1 MLKTKLWNLIL
12 ENSRELERFIKFA
25 IVGTI
30 GAGVDF
36 GTLTALVELF
46 HVNVY
51 LANTVSFTAAVINN
65 FILNS
70 TWTFGDQ
77 PNKKPAR
84 QLVQFFIVSI
94 IGYMIN
100 QTLLYA
106 FIEFAGLWYLLAKA
120 IATIVVLFWNFT
132 ANRLWTF
139 RW

>member
-1 MLKTKLWNLIL
+1 MLKTKLWNLIVQ
-12 ENSRELERFIKFA
+12 NSRELERFIKFA
-25 IVGTI
+25 IVGTM

-51 LANTVSFTAAVINN
+51 LANTVSFTAAGLNN

-77 PNKKPAR
+77 ANKQPAR
-84 QLVQFFIVSI
+84 QLAQFFTVSI
-94 IGYMIN
+94 IGYLLN
-100 QTLLYA
+100 QALLYS

-120 IATIVVLFWNFT
+120 IAIVVVLFWNFT

>member
-1 MLKTKLWNLIL
+1 VLTRLWDLIH
-12 ENSRELERFIKFA
+12 ENFRELERFVKFA

-36 GTLTALVELF
+36 GTLSALVELL

-51 LANTVSFTAAVINN
+51 AANTVSFTAAVINN
-65 FILNS
+65 FVLNS

-77 PNKKPAR
+77 PNKQPAR

-94 IGYMIN
+94 IGYLIN
-100 QTLLYA
+100 QALLYA

-120 IATIVVLFWNFT
+120 IATIVVLFWNFG